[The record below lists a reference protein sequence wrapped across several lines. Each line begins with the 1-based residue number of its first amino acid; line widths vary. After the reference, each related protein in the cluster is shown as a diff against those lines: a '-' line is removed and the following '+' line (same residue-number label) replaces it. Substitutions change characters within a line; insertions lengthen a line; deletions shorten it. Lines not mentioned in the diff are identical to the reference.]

1 MPIDRRRQEIA
12 SFLRTRRE
20 RLQPE
25 EVDLPRGP
33 RRRTPG
39 LRREEVASL
48 ASVSTEWYKW
58 LEQARDVRAS
68 PGTLQKIAGALRLE
82 PSESRHLLTLAGYGL
97 ETGDRSRAEPPSV
110 SARLQRLLDH
120 FEPWPAWIHG
130 QRGDMLAWNRT
141 AAAILGDFASL
152 EGLERNC
159 FYQVFMNGKMR
170 TTLVDWQ
177 HHAKGLVGTLRTAYA
192 QAVDDGWFKEL
203 IDELTAHSPE
213 FAAWWSNQDIK
224 AYQDGQKHYEV
235 PQVGRLSFEFTAM
248 RLTDPQHANL
258 SLITYV
264 PMEGT
269 GTKERLMQLL
279 ARTKEH

>member
-1 MPIDRRRQEIA
+1 MLSDRRRQEIA
-12 SFLRTRRE
+12 NFLRTRRE

-25 EVDLPRGP
+25 EVNLPRGP

-58 LEQARDVRAS
+58 LEQAREVRAS
-68 PGTLQKIAGALRLE
+68 PATLQKIAGALRLE

-97 ETGDRSRAEPPSV
+97 EAGDRPRMEPPSV
-110 SARLQRLLDH
+110 SDRLQRLLDH
-120 FEPWPAWIHG
+120 FEPCPAWIHG
-130 QRGDMLAWNRT
+130 QRGDMLAWNRA
-141 AAAILGDFASL
+141 AAAILGDPTGL

-159 FYQVFMNGKMR
+159 FYQLFMNPDLR
-170 TTLVDWQ
+170 TVLVDWP
-177 HHAKGLVGTLRTAYA
+177 HHAKGLVGTLRAAYA

-203 IDELTAHSPE
+203 IDELTASSPE

-224 AYQDGQKHYEV
+224 AYQDGQKHYEL
-235 PQVGRLSFEFTAM
+235 PEVGRLSFEFTAF

-258 SLITYV
+258 SLVTYV

-269 GTKERLMQLL
+269 DTLERLERLL
-279 ARTKEH
+279 TQAG